1 MGGNA
6 MKKRLTRRDFLAF
19 SAAAGMAAP
28 FLSAGCSE
36 GGTNG
41 FKIGVTDWN
50 LRLRAQMEAV
60 ETAARI
66 GFDGVE
72 VSFGNEVVDGKLPL
86 AIEDLQRQYLA
97 AFQEHGIEIA
107 GTHLEI
113 LHQNLLK
120 NDPLGQKWV
129 ADAIPATRNLHAK
142 VILVPFFGQGALETR
157 QEMDYVAD
165 IMKEL
170 GPEAERNGVVLGLEN
185 TLSAEDNAR
194 ILDRAGSSAVQV
206 YYDVGNSHGNGF
218 DIYSEIRWLGSDR
231 ICQFH
236 LKDNPH
242 YLGEGEIDFPK
253 VLEVISE
260 IRFAGFGNLETSA
273 PSSDVE
279 ADMRRN
285 LGFIRSIAS

>member
-1 MGGNA
+1 
-6 MKKRLTRRDFLAF
+6 MKPLSRRDFLSR
-19 SAAAGMAAP
+19 SAALGMAAP
-28 FLSAGCSE
+28 FLSCSAAGPGS
-36 GGTNG
+36 GGL
-41 FKIGVTDWN
+41 KVGVTDWN
-50 LRLRAQMEAV
+50 LGLRARLEAV

-72 VSFGNEVVDGKLPL
+72 VSFGNEVRDGKLPL
-86 AIEDLQRQYLA
+86 AFEDRQQQYLA
-97 AFQEHGIEIA
+97 AFQEHGIQIA

-142 VILVPFFGQGALETR
+142 VILVPFFGRGALETR
-157 QEMDYVAD
+157 GEIDYVAD

-170 GPEAERNGVVLGLEN
+170 GPEAERQGVVLGLEN

-194 ILDRAGSSAVQV
+194 ILERADSSAVQV
-206 YYDVGNSHGNGF
+206 YYDVGNSYGNGF
-218 DIYSEIRWLGSDR
+218 DIYSEIRWLGRNR

-242 YLGEGEIDFPK
+242 YLGEGEIDFQK
-253 VLEVISE
+253 VLELVSE
-260 IRFAGFGNLETSA
+260 IRFEGYGNLETSA

-285 LGFIRSIAS
+285 LDFIRSIRS